1 MTLETGKKAPAAIA
15 KIRDAIGWEPEATE
29 AALTSLARGYAEAS
43 RMEESNAWRNPIDLI
58 ALLDD
63 AFAALPAA
71 LDAGRARA
79 GHWNGGDALV
89 PVILGDDPSASI
101 TALLDALRAGCSP
114 EDLAGLVA
122 YVSSKFSN
130 RLLIV
135 DPDPN
140 GDGDPVD
147 ALIAGS
153 VSLVR
158 TSKTAAD
165 DTIVGNA
172 GMGGQ
177 GILPIPVVYNGW
189 VQKLPPTWKNQ
200 LTPSQQNPFP

>member
-1 MTLETGKKAPAAIA
+1 VQFGAKK
-15 KIRDAIGWEPEATE
+15 GG
-29 AALTSLARGYAEAS
+29 GYY
-43 RMEESNAWRNPIDLI
+43 
-58 ALLDD
+58 
-63 AFAALPAA
+63 
-71 LDAGRARA
+71 
-79 GHWNGGDALV
+79 
-89 PVILGDDPSASI
+89 
-101 TALLDALRAGCSP
+101 
-114 EDLAGLVA
+114 A
-122 YVSSKFSN
+122 YVASKFSN

-140 GDGDPVD
+140 GDGDPAD
-147 ALIAGS
+147 AKIAGS

-158 TSKTAAD
+158 TSSTALD
-165 DTIVGNA
+165 DTVIGNA